1 MVDDSIS
8 NRNHINNLLKRHKYK
23 VAQANDGDEALN
35 QLKQQPDIKVV
46 ITDNEMPIMNGIT
59 LTRKIRKNLIMM
71 KKQ

>member
-35 QLKQQPDIKVV
+35 QLEQ
-46 ITDNEMPIMNGIT
+46 
-59 LTRKIRKNLIMM
+59 
-71 KKQ
+71 